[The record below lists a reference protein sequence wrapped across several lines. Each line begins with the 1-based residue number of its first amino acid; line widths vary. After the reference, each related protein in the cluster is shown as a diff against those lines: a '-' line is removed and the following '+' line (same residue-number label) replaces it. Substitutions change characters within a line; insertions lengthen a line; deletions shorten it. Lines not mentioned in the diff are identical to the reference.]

1 MRNRMKKND
10 AKENQSTINWS
21 QPPFVVEGNRE
32 TGTTKLSKKQLEA
45 KQKNS
50 WQNVTQKDL

>member
-1 MRNRMKKND
+1 MIIRNRIKKND

-32 TGTTKLSKKQLEA
+32 TSTTKLSEKQLEA
-45 KQKNS
+45 KQK
-50 WQNVTQKDL
+50 TLGKM